1 MREQWGDH
9 KTIETKLARRRLE
22 WLGHLARMPGDHLPK
37 RCLFGWLPQVR
48 PCRGPRMR
56 WRDVVKRDLRTVGLC
71 EDWYGDAQERGTWRA
86 AWSQDLREHQHT

>member
-1 MREQWGDH
+1 
-9 KTIETKLARRRLE
+9 
-22 WLGHLARMPGDHLPK
+22 
-37 RCLFGWLPQVR
+37 
-48 PCRGPRMR
+48 MR